1 LSLAIENGEVGP
13 KDDFKTRA
21 RKMEVDYGWDNA
33 EARKIW
39 SFGPDHSGPNC
50 FVDCTKGVAYLL
62 EIKDSITTAVNM
74 ATYSAPLTEEQMRG
88 VRFNFLDC
96 QLHADAI
103 HRGGGQIIPTAKK
116 ALYAATLRA
125 EPRLQEPVYLVEI
138 QGPQSCVGGVY
149 SCLNTRRGV
158 VINEEFVPGS
168 SRKIIRA

>member
-1 LSLAIENGEVGP
+1 
-13 KDDFKTRA
+13 
-21 RKMEVDYGWDNA
+21 
-33 EARKIW
+33 
-39 SFGPDHSGPNC
+39 
-50 FVDCTKGVAYLL
+50 
-62 EIKDSITTAVNM
+62 
-74 ATYSAPLTEEQMRG
+74 MRG

-116 ALYAATLRA
+116 ALFAACLRA

-149 SCLNTRRGV
+149 SCLNTRRGL

-168 SRKIIRA
+168 TRKIIRAYLPVAESFKFSEHLRGMTGGEAFPQCVFDHWEAQQSDPLDPTTKAGKIVAEIRKRKNLKEAFPKPEDYEDKL